1 MIENLKL
8 YEDDLK
14 AIVDISSKERKEL
27 FIKCKNKDHEARNKL
42 IESYLNDIR
51 RIALKYENLDI
62 SIEDLIQDAS
72 IYLIDLIDN
81 IDLKNTKKLS
91 KLITYLNT
99 TVSSLVERTQ
109 YNPLLGTGE
118 NKVLNKIN
126 EYIEQYES
134 IYGCSPDEFY
144 IAAELGL
151 SVEIVLYVLN
161 NDKKLCYLDEAQER
175 KESITDGV
183 SVEDI
188 VCSKLGYKKL
198 KEDILKDK
206 KLTYNEKKYIKSLFG
221 FFDDIPKNYKEVGK
235 LYNISEA
242 SVGHVTRCGMK
253 KIRNNASY
261 IKDYR

>member
-14 AIVDISSKERKEL
+14 TIEDISPKERKEL

-42 IESYLNDIR
+42 IESYLNSLRKIVLRYKD
-51 RIALKYENLDI
+51 LDI
-62 SIEDLIQDAS
+62 SLEDLIQDAS

-81 IDLKNTKKLS
+81 IDLTNTKKLS

-99 TVSSLVERTQ
+99 AVSSLVERTQ

-134 IYGCSPDEFY
+134 IYGCSPDKYY

-151 SVEIVLYVLN
+151 SVETVLYVLN
-161 NDKKLCYLDEAQER
+161 SDKRLCYLDEDQER
-175 KESITDGV
+175 KESITDEV
-183 SVEDI
+183 STEDI

-198 KEDILKDK
+198 KEDILNDK
-206 KLTYNEKKYIKSLFG
+206 KLTIIEKKYIKSLFG

-235 LYNISEA
+235 LYNINEA
-242 SVGHVTRCGMK
+242 SVGQVTRCGMK
-253 KIRNNASY
+253 KIRNYASY

>member
-8 YEDDLK
+8 YEEDLK

-27 FIKCKNKDHEARNKL
+27 FIKCKNGDHEARNKL

-81 IDLKNTKKLS
+81 IDLTNTKKLS

-99 TVSSLVERTQ
+99 AVSSLVERTQ

-134 IYGCSPDEFY
+134 MYGCSPDEFC

-161 NDKKLCYLDEAQER
+161 NDKKLCYLDEEQER

-183 SVEDI
+183 SAEDI

-206 KLTYNEKKYIKSLFG
+206 KLTNSEKKYISSVYG
-221 FFDDIPKNYKEVGK
+221 FFDDTPKNYKEVAK
-235 LYNISEA
+235 IFNVCPQT
-242 SVGHVTRCGMK
+242 VGQCTIIGIK
-253 KIRNNASY
+253 KIKHYGSY
-261 IKDYR
+261 AKSYR